1 MGDEIEGAM
10 QHAAHPGRQFMDCI
24 VIARG
29 KEKPCF
35 NLVRD
40 DSGIWA

>member
-1 MGDEIEGAM
+1 MPAGLPWGSPGMGDEMEGAM

-29 KEKPCF
+29 EKKALF
-35 NLVRD
+35 
-40 DSGIWA
+40 